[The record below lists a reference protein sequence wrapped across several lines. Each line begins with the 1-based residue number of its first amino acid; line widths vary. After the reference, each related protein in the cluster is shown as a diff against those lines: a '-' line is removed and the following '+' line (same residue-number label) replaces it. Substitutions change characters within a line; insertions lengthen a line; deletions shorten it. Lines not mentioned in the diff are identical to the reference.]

1 LKKIVNNPIPT
12 YYGIGLHSIE
22 ESKQLKEATFF
33 EDLRIVT
40 ISL

>member
-1 LKKIVNNPIPT
+1 
-12 YYGIGLHSIE
+12 LHIIE